1 MHRQA
6 YLDHFVD
13 VALGAGE
20 LCGVLDPDI
29 DDEVEVVPHVVLRA
43 DVVLEGH
50 DLVVERLPLQRSR

>member
-13 VALGAGE
+13 VALGPGE
-20 LCGVLDPDI
+20 LCGVLDPDV

-43 DVVLEGH
+43 DVLLERH
-50 DLVVERLPLQRSR
+50 VLVVEALALET